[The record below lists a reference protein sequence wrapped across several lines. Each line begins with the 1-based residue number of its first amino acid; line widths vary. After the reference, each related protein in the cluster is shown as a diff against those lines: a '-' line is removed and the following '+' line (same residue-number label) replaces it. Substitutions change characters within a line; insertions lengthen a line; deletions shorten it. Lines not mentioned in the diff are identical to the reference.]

1 MRQDFLYHK
10 LQDDQ
15 SGLNYKRLKELWS
28 LIKREHRNKMWKCII
43 FAHQIKYGG
52 TITAEDTNV
61 DVHCTQ
67 KDKN

>member
-15 SGLNYKRLKELWS
+15 SGLNYKGLKELWS
-28 LIKREHRNKMWKCII
+28 LIKREHTKKMGKRII
-43 FAHQIKYGG
+43 YAHEIKYGG
-52 TITAEDTNV
+52 TITAEDINV